1 MTYEKM
7 YNSLHDWERE
17 HIDQAPKGNR
27 KFWIK
32 RYWDEHCVG
41 TIHYQ
46 GMAYFWGHAYKHTL
60 RYVTDQERKAT
71 HRAWLDAG
79 LELTGESPEHLEL
92 MLLYCKESIEQW
104 EKEDSL

>member
-7 YNSLHDWERE
+7 YDKLEDYQKQLVNNY
-17 HIDQAPKGNR
+17 PKSR
-27 KFWIK
+27 KYWIK
-32 RYWDEHCVG
+32 RCYDEQCVG